1 MKNLISKTRIFACLF
16 ISALLLTGCNPK
28 VEKTTAEPSAVSDF
42 KAVKGNQQVKLSW
55 KNPSAD
61 SFEKVVI
68 YSGDSEDDLSDTTEI
83 TDKSTSYTVSGL
95 SNNQTY
101 YFKASAYFTGTESP
115 YDSDI
120 ISATPTD
127 DLSSVEFAKEL
138 VIGWN
143 LGNTLDAP
151 TETGWGMPKTTQEM
165 INAVKAAGFETIRI
179 PVSWSEH
186 VDSSYNINSD
196 WMNRVKEVVDYA
208 VNNDMYI
215 ILNVHHDNYSEKDL
229 SDSDTYGF
237 ALSSNST
244 LQTKS
249 KAYLEKVWTQIA
261 TKFASYDE
269 KLIFE
274 VLNEPRA
281 VGTSDEWYIT
291 SASTAKTYCDII
303 TDYENTCI
311 SAIRAVSGN
320 EDRYIMVPSYAASGT
335 MTVTLDNYTLPDDS
349 ASDKLILS
357 THAYSPY
364 NFAMANADSTF
375 DSDDEASLTSIFN
388 YLKTNYTDKG
398 IGVVMGE
405 ASASNK
411 DNTSERIKWA
421 EDYFAKAESAGI
433 PVVLWDNMVYT
444 ADGSESTES
453 GYNGEHHGWLNR
465 NACKWYFPT
474 IIQAM
479 MDTVGVSG
487 YSIPEYVVPTV
498 SNIGWDASKA
508 TTVSTN
514 ESTLSWGTD
523 YKLDKSYFANA
534 TEGSI
539 LKVTFSASGAAIK
552 LINSSWTTYSDGTIV
567 NGSASD
573 GVITVSDTDLY
584 YVLTSSDASAWKS
597 QDMYIAGQ
605 NGTVTGVY
613 FQASVN

>member
-16 ISALLLTGCNPK
+16 ISALLLTGCDPK

-42 KAVKGNQQVKLSW
+42 KAGKGNQQVKLSW

-68 YSGDSEDDLSDTTEI
+68 YSGDSEDDLSDTAEI

-151 TETGWGMPKTTQEM
+151 TETKWGMPETTQEM

-196 WMNRVKEVVDYA
+196 WMSRVKEVVDYA

-215 ILNVHHDNYSEKDL
+215 ILNVHHDNYSEDEL

-237 ALSSNST
+237 AVSTDST

-281 VGTSDEWYIT
+281 VSTSDEWYIT

-349 ASDKLILS
+349 ASDKLIFS

-444 ADGSESTES
+444 ADGSS
-453 GYNGEHHGWLNR
+453 GVYDGEHHGWLNR

-487 YSIPEYVVPTV
+487 SSIPEYVVPTV

-508 TTVSTN
+508 VTIST
-514 ESTLSWGTD
+514 EEKTLNWGSE
-523 YKLDKSYFANA
+523 YKPSASYFTGA

-539 LKVTFSASGAAIK
+539 LKLTFADTASSVKLRLTNSNWSVTYNSGVT
-552 LINSSWTTYSDGTIV
+552 LTDGNDI
-567 NGSASD
+567 
-573 GVITVSDTDLY
+573 Y
-584 YVLTSSDASAWKS
+584 YVLTASDAEAWAS
-597 QDMYIAGQ
+597 TGLTISGEG
-605 NGTVTGVY
+605 GTVTGVY

>member
-16 ISALLLTGCNPK
+16 ISALLLTGCDPK

-68 YSGDSEDDLSDTTEI
+68 YSGDSEDDLSDTAEI

-101 YFKASAYFTGTESP
+101 YFKAAAYFTGTESP

-138 VIGWN
+138 IIGWN

-151 TETGWGMPKTTQEM
+151 TETEWGMPKTTQEM

-179 PVSWSEH
+179 PVSWSKH
-186 VDSSYNINSD
+186 VDSSYNINSS

-215 ILNVHHDNYSEKDL
+215 ILNVHHDNYSEEDL

-281 VGTSDEWYIT
+281 VDTSYEWYIT

-349 ASDKLILS
+349 ASDKLLVS
-357 THAYSPY
+357 YHAYSPY
-364 NFAMANADSTF
+364 NFAMYNSSYTDTTF
-375 DSDDEASLTSIFN
+375 DSSDQSELISIFSTARN
-388 YLKTNYTDKG
+388 LFPNTGIVIGETAKIGDDCTIYHGVTLGGTGKDKIKRHPTLG
-398 IGVVMGE
+398 NNVLVGCGAKILGPIEIG
-405 ASASNK
+405 
-411 DNTSERIKWA
+411 DNVKIG
-421 EDYFAKAESAGI
+421 AGS
-433 PVVLWDNMVYT
+433 VVLKSVEGN
-444 ADGSESTES
+444 
-453 GYNGEHHGWLNR
+453 
-465 NACKWYFPT
+465 CT
-474 IIQAM
+474 I
-479 MDTVGVSG
+479 VGV
-487 YSIPEYVVPTV
+487 PAHKVKE
-498 SNIGWDASKA
+498 N
-508 TTVSTN
+508 
-514 ESTLSWGTD
+514 
-523 YKLDKSYFANA
+523 
-534 TEGSI
+534 
-539 LKVTFSASGAAIK
+539 LKI
-552 LINSSWTTYSDGTIV
+552 
-567 NGSASD
+567 
-573 GVITVSDTDLY
+573 
-584 YVLTSSDASAWKS
+584 
-597 QDMYIAGQ
+597 M
-605 NGTVTGVY
+605 
-613 FQASVN
+613 